1 MSSPS
6 DVPPQ
11 FMRPER
17 HLFLSPHYDDVPLSA
32 GATVRLLADCG
43 LRPETL
49 VVFGSEPD
57 RVHPLSAFAEAMHE
71 QWGLTANEVIASRQA
86 EEAAAA
92 AVLGAQTRVLPFRD
106 AIYRGDYYLSNDDLF
121 GSPATEEASLPAAI
135 VASLDLAAS
144 PDVTTRIYAP
154 LGVGKHVDHQIVHLA
169 AQELARSGWDV
180 WFYEDIPYA
189 LKPGALDARLAE
201 IRANAQLEPVARIA
215 AQSTWDQKIDAILRY
230 PSQLETVFLQY
241 VGVGT
246 TRQEI
251 SAALSAYATRA
262 GDGVMVERFW
272 RLNEALPHEGVDE
285 RRPTR

>member
-11 FMRPER
+11 LTRPKR
-17 HLFLSPHYDDVPLSA
+17 HLFLSPHYDDIPLSA
-32 GATVRLLADCG
+32 GATVRLLGDRG

-49 VVFGSEPD
+49 IVFGSEPD
-57 RVHPLSAFAEAMHE
+57 RTYPLSAFAEAMHE

-121 GSPATEEASLPAAI
+121 GSPATEEATLPAAI

-169 AQELARSGWDV
+169 GQELASRGWDV

-189 LKPGALDARLAE
+189 LISMALDARLAE
-201 IRANAQLEPVARIA
+201 VRATTALEPVAHIP
-215 AQSTWDQKIDAILRY
+215 AQSTWDHKIDAILRY
-230 PSQLETVFLQY
+230 PSQLETVFREY

-246 TRQEI
+246 TREEI
-251 SAALSAYATRA
+251 SEALAAYAARA
-262 GDGVMVERFW
+262 GAGTMVERFW
-272 RLNEALPHEGVDE
+272 GPSESPASGGS
-285 RRPTR
+285 